1 MIYVVTS
8 IHPDCNYTQP
18 NSLYYKQFEDS
29 WSSRDLS
36 ATWRPGIYED
46 LQIADSPRG
55 CAIPLLNT
63 IVRSLINQSFVEDKS
78 IPVFSHDVFILRIAC
93 RVKYSRAC
101 LLGNR
106 RDLAGHRADSKLL
119 AFFFFFFFVFL
130 FFLLFQHSRDF
141 YLAINRLLED
151 SRFLRVA
158 SFRVRSGLVSYHWLA
173 NDITE
178 EGKFFRK
185 LVSDRRLFVTQPFSN
200 ENI

>member
-119 AFFFFFFFVFL
+119 AFFFFFFL
-130 FFLLFQHSRDF
+130 FFFSF
-141 YLAINRLLED
+141 CFFSILAIFIWPLTGC
-151 SRFLRVA
+151 SRIA
-158 SFRVRSGLVSYHWLA
+158 VSYALLRF
-173 NDITE
+173 T
-178 EGKFFRK
+178 
-185 LVSDRRLFVTQPFSN
+185 FVVDLYRIIGSLM
-200 ENI
+200 I

>member
-1 MIYVVTS
+1 M
-8 IHPDCNYTQP
+8 
-18 NSLYYKQFEDS
+18 
-29 WSSRDLS
+29 
-36 ATWRPGIYED
+36 
-46 LQIADSPRG
+46 
-55 CAIPLLNT
+55 
-63 IVRSLINQSFVEDKS
+63 
-78 IPVFSHDVFILRIAC
+78 
-93 RVKYSRAC
+93 KYSRAC

-119 AFFFFFFFVFL
+119 VFFL
-130 FFLLFQHSRDF
+130 FLLFKHSRDF

-158 SFRVRSGLVSYHWLA
+158 SFHVRSGLVSYHWLA